1 MSEERAAEGEWPRE
15 LSLDAKGGPAPYITR
30 AKADALI
37 ANALA
42 HAGYA
47 ELRAEPKAVE
57 PKAAAEPRRRLAISS
72 AAAVALLACL
82 GVGSA
87 SAAVMWYVRE
97 QAPQPL
103 QPVVTQRLEQQQKA
117 ARKHAHVAPPV
128 AAPVAEPAPRIELPE
143 QVLESTH
150 PKLERRAPEDWLVE
164 GNHLRGER
172 RWAKADEAY
181 AQALRSAP
189 HSQTAYVARVA
200 SAAVRLEH
208 LNDPAGALAL
218 YRAALR
224 EAPDGALR
232 EEVLFGI
239 ADAQR
244 ALGNTAAERATLER
258 FLREH
263 PSSALAAQ
271 ARSRLQ

>member
-1 MSEERAAEGEWPRE
+1 MSEERAAPGGWPRE
-15 LSLDAKGGPAPYITR
+15 LSLDAQAGPAPYVTR

-37 ANALA
+37 AGALEE
-42 HAGYA
+42 AGYRELPAMMA
-47 ELRAEPKAVE
+47 EART
-57 PKAAAEPRRRLAISS
+57 AEPRRRGSALSS
-72 AAAVALLACL
+72 AAAIALLACI

-97 QAPQPL
+97 QSAPGVPQPIVTQQL
-103 QPVVTQRLEQQQKA
+103 EARRAVAKPRRASKPVEPVV
-117 ARKHAHVAPPV
+117 APALP
-128 AAPVAEPAPRIELPE
+128 IELAP
-143 QVLESTH
+143 QVLESARS
-150 PKLERRAPEDWLVE
+150 KLERRAPEDWLVE
-164 GNHLRGER
+164 GNRLRGER

-224 EAPDGALR
+224 EAPSGPLR

-244 ALGNTAAERATLER
+244 ALGNGTAEREALER

-263 PSSALAAQ
+263 PSSPLAAQ
-271 ARSRLQ
+271 ARSRLP